1 MPSRSADCVL
11 SVSGLSRAGDAAPE
25 TLQEVFRILRPGGL
39 FVFVEPEKVGAQG
52 QAVTDLIKR
61 VFPEEIKVQQ
71 SPPSVTGDSSSGS
84 GASLNDDEEFIRSRG
99 KRGASKAKAARGGSS
114 AVKEKVSLQTTTDS
128 ASDSDGSNG
137 SQGDTSIANE
147 AQKPSQD
154 GVFRVSPAAGNSLK
168 PGLVFETHNNLVNT
182 YVSGIAVRPY

>member
-52 QAVTDLIKR
+52 QSVTDLIKR

-71 SPPSVTGDSSSGS
+71 SSPSVTGGDSSGGSSSGS
-84 GASLNDDEEFIRSRG
+84 GASLSDDEEFIRSRG

-128 ASDSDGSNG
+128 AGDGDGSNG

-147 AQKPSQD
+147 AQKPSHDQ
-154 GVFRVSPAAGNSLK
+154 
-168 PGLVFETHNNLVNT
+168 
-182 YVSGIAVRPY
+182 